1 MENVETIPIGGFSIR
16 LSSRRRKYK
25 NHSLNTSYIGGQAPR
40 TVINECPICM
50 TNYVTKMLDNA
61 VTSSNTSV
69 GLSAFCTS

>member
-1 MENVETIPIGGFSIR
+1 MYGKCRAHPDWTIGVSD
-16 LSSRRRKYK
+16 
-25 NHSLNTSYIGGQAPR
+25 TSYIGGQAPR